1 MSTED
6 IISARRDAAI
16 QKWTEAVFA
25 MYPFETTGFIRTQR
39 DQFANPVGHATRA
52 AGEQIYDAVTGRD
65 VDMEKVH
72 ASVAALIRI
81 RAVQD
86 LKPEQAVGVLYLY
99 KSVLRELLLADMLA
113 AGGCPGVPGHGGS
126 FGHAL
131 PHGLQPVPCGSG
143 AGLRRA
149 CGPTAQGGVSDQ
161 ALGGQTWP
169 GGKSGRGIG
178 PVSCFPFGILFIVVT
193 DLDMSNFKPGVR

>member
-39 DQFANPVGHATRA
+39 DQFANPSATPPAPPGNRSH
-52 AGEQIYDAVTGRD
+52 DAVTGRD

-99 KSVLRELLLADMLA
+99 KSVLRELLLADMLV
-113 AGGCPGVPGHGGS
+113 AGDVQGFLDMGIVWTRSASWPSTCTLRIGS
-126 FGHAL
+126 RSTPSVWPNSAGRRL
-131 PHGLQPVPCGSG
+131 RSG
-143 AGLRRA
+143 AGRPDMAWWKIRTGNRPCFL
-149 CGPTAQGGVSDQ
+149 
-161 ALGGQTWP
+161 
-169 GGKSGRGIG
+169 
-178 PVSCFPFGILFIVVT
+178 FPFRNPFYCGYGFGYVKL
-193 DLDMSNFKPGVR
+193 

>member
-113 AGGCPGVPGHGGS
+113 AGDVQGFLDMGDRLDTLCLMRIGS
-126 FGHAL
+126 RSTPSVWPNSAGRRL
-131 PHGLQPVPCGSG
+131 RSG
-143 AGLRRA
+143 AGRPDMAWWKIRTGNRPCFL
-149 CGPTAQGGVSDQ
+149 
-161 ALGGQTWP
+161 
-169 GGKSGRGIG
+169 
-178 PVSCFPFGILFIVVT
+178 FPFRNPFYCGYGFGYVKL
-193 DLDMSNFKPGVR
+193 

>member
-113 AGGCPGVPGHGGS
+113 GGDVQGFLDMGDRLDTLCLMAFNLYLADREQVYAERVAQQRREAS
-126 FGHAL
+126 QIRRWAAR
-131 PHGLQPVPCGSG
+131 HGLVENQDGE
-143 AGLRRA
+143 
-149 CGPTAQGGVSDQ
+149 
-161 ALGGQTWP
+161 
-169 GGKSGRGIG
+169 
-178 PVSCFPFGILFIVVT
+178 
-193 DLDMSNFKPGVR
+193 

>member
-113 AGGCPGVPGHGGS
+113 AGDVQGFLDMGDRLDTLCLMAFNLYLADRSRSTPSVWPNSAGRR
-126 FGHAL
+126 L
-131 PHGLQPVPCGSG
+131 RSG
-143 AGLRRA
+143 AGRPDMAWWKIRTGNRPCFL
-149 CGPTAQGGVSDQ
+149 
-161 ALGGQTWP
+161 
-169 GGKSGRGIG
+169 
-178 PVSCFPFGILFIVVT
+178 FPFRNPFYCGYGFGYVKL
-193 DLDMSNFKPGVR
+193 

>member
-113 AGGCPGVPGHGGS
+113 AGDVQGFLDMGDRLDTLCLMAFNLYLADREQVYAEHVAQQRGRR
-126 FGHAL
+126 L
-131 PHGLQPVPCGSG
+131 RSG
-143 AGLRRA
+143 AGRPDMAWWKIRTGNRPCFL
-149 CGPTAQGGVSDQ
+149 
-161 ALGGQTWP
+161 
-169 GGKSGRGIG
+169 
-178 PVSCFPFGILFIVVT
+178 FPFRNPFYCGYGFGYVKL
-193 DLDMSNFKPGVR
+193 

>member
-113 AGGCPGVPGHGGS
+113 AGDVQGFLDMGDRLDTLCLMPSTCTLRIGS
-126 FGHAL
+126 RSTPSVWPNSAGRRL
-131 PHGLQPVPCGSG
+131 RSG
-143 AGLRRA
+143 AGRPDMAWWKIRTGNRPCFL
-149 CGPTAQGGVSDQ
+149 
-161 ALGGQTWP
+161 
-169 GGKSGRGIG
+169 
-178 PVSCFPFGILFIVVT
+178 FPFRNPFYCGYGFGYVKL
-193 DLDMSNFKPGVR
+193 

>member
-1 MSTED
+1 M
-6 IISARRDAAI
+6 
-16 QKWTEAVFA
+16 
-25 MYPFETTGFIRTQR
+25 
-39 DQFANPVGHATRA
+39 
-52 AGEQIYDAVTGRD
+52 
-65 VDMEKVH
+65 
-72 ASVAALIRI
+72 AALIRI

-113 AGGCPGVPGHGGS
+113 AGDVQGFLDMGIVWTRSASWPSTCTLRIGS
-126 FGHAL
+126 RSTPSVWPNSAGRRL
-131 PHGLQPVPCGSG
+131 RSG
-143 AGLRRA
+143 AGRPDMA
-149 CGPTAQGGVSDQ
+149 
-161 ALGGQTWP
+161 

>member
-39 DQFANPVGHATRA
+39 DQCA

-113 AGGCPGVPGHGGS
+113 AGDVQGFLDMGDRLDTLCLMAFNLYLADREQVYAERVAQQRREAS
-126 FGHAL
+126 QIRRWAAR
-131 PHGLQPVPCGSG
+131 HGLVENQDGE
-143 AGLRRA
+143 
-149 CGPTAQGGVSDQ
+149 
-161 ALGGQTWP
+161 
-169 GGKSGRGIG
+169 
-178 PVSCFPFGILFIVVT
+178 
-193 DLDMSNFKPGVR
+193 

>member
-113 AGGCPGVPGHGGS
+113 AGDVQGRIGS
-126 FGHAL
+126 RSTPSVWPNSAGRRL
-131 PHGLQPVPCGSG
+131 RSG
-143 AGLRRA
+143 AGRPDMAWWKIRTGNRPCFL
-149 CGPTAQGGVSDQ
+149 
-161 ALGGQTWP
+161 
-169 GGKSGRGIG
+169 
-178 PVSCFPFGILFIVVT
+178 FPFRNPFYCGYGFGYVKL
-193 DLDMSNFKPGVR
+193 

>member
-99 KSVLRELLLADMLA
+99 KSVLRELLLAIGSRSTPSVWPNS
-113 AGGCPGVPGHGGS
+113 AGRR
-126 FGHAL
+126 L
-131 PHGLQPVPCGSG
+131 RSG
-143 AGLRRA
+143 AGRPDMAWWKIRTGNRPCFL
-149 CGPTAQGGVSDQ
+149 
-161 ALGGQTWP
+161 
-169 GGKSGRGIG
+169 
-178 PVSCFPFGILFIVVT
+178 FPFRNPFYCGYGFGYVKL
-193 DLDMSNFKPGVR
+193 